1 MQSGAG
7 IIVTGDVQGTVTY
20 QAPGKFKVNAQH
32 NGILKLDVTAG
43 TEVSTLTVTP
53 WQKEAME
60 GCNFTPLAGD
70 YVDLKFGGGLTSFVI
85 QDNTLT
91 LSFSDSGKEAL
102 AKGGQLV
109 IIDFFR
115 G

>member
-1 MQSGAG
+1 MQSGTGVSIA
-7 IIVTGDVQGTVTY
+7 GDVQGTVT
-20 QAPGKFKVNAQH
+20 QQSPGKIKVEAQH

-43 TEVSTLTVTP
+43 TEVSTLVVAP
-53 WQKEAME
+53 WQNEAME
-60 GCNFTPLAGD
+60 GCNFTPSTGD
-70 YVDLKFGGGLTSFVI
+70 YVDLKFGGGLTAFVI

-91 LSFSDSGKEAL
+91 VSFSDSGKDSL
-102 AKGGQLV
+102 KKGGQLV